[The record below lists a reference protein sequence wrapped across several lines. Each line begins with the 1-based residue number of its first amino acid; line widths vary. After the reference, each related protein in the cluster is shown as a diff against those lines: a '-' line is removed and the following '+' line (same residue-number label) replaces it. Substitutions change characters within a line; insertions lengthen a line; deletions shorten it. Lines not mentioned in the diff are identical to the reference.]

1 MDIKY
6 SKPQTEAKR
15 QIEHVKEEFG
25 QDRWMTKNE
34 LTGVSQHTLN
44 ALVNKGFLEVYCS
57 LSADRVIG
65 GIYFRI
71 KLGE

>member
-15 QIEHVKEEFG
+15 QIEHVKEELG

-34 LTGVSQHTLN
+34 LTGVSQHTID
-44 ALVNKGFLEVYCS
+44 ALVNKGFLEVYRG
-57 LSADRVIG
+57 LSTDRVVG

-71 KLGE
+71 KIGD